1 MKQLLQLS
9 LNLCVTLHAN
19 NVKQTRMSII
29 DTSNIRTYL
38 KDKLDNISTPKPP
51 SEHTFHIP
59 VMGLAFTVD
68 APVKV
73 ARFGIS
79 SVISI
84 IEDRLI
90 EMMRAHYYP
99 TIGLPYEPISKQDP
113 DHRAKRVTD
122 YLNLV
127 NTIVHQQMDKLKDEA
142 FEMGSDIAKY
152 FEMLPNDSILKN
164 MYLDMIH
171 CPNQMEKVEKQSYL
185 RSQLV
190 AGRIDV
196 NIMTKLDGEVY
207 DKDGNTVPDGSNAVT
222 ALRGYIKSN
231 LSNSG
236 IVFSAGLNPRLY
248 NYLETTDAFNP
259 DENGRFTKKVIVKV
273 SDYRSALIQGK
284 FLAKKGIWVS
294 EFRIESGLNCG
305 GHAFATTGYLLGP
318 VLEEFK
324 QNWDELIN
332 SIFEMYQPAIS
343 AKTGINLTGAPA
355 TAITVQGGIGTYEE
369 DTFLRTHYNLNGT
382 GWGTP
387 FLLVPEATTVDD
399 NTLKLLSESKE
410 GDVFLSNYSP
420 LGVPFYYLKGTTG
433 DLQKHQFITDGKPGS
448 SCPEKFLQFNT
459 EFTEK
464 PICAASKQYQSLKLD
479 QLSTMGLSDEEFEE
493 RKTTVLGKDCLCVG
507 LSNAA
512 SLHHNEL
519 FLKNNKA
526 VNICPG
532 PNIINFSKI
541 VSLQTMTDHIYGRTN
556 LVTNPDR
563 PHVFITEMAI
573 YFKFLKKELIDG
585 KGDTNDKKR
594 KSYYELFLRNL
605 SDAIAYYQHLYDS
618 ALIKKQGFRE
628 ALEKFAVEIGSIKHT
643 YSLS

>member
-1 MKQLLQLS
+1 
-9 LNLCVTLHAN
+9 
-19 NVKQTRMSII
+19 MSII
-29 DTSNIRTYL
+29 DTNNIRTYL
-38 KDKLDNISTPKPP
+38 QERLDNFSQPRLQ

-59 VMGLAFTVD
+59 VMGLAYTVD

-84 IEDRLI
+84 IEDRLL

-99 TIGLPYEPISKQDP
+99 TIDLPYQPISIQEP
-113 DHRAKRVTD
+113 DYRAKRVTD

-127 NTIVHQQMDKLKDEA
+127 NTIVHKQMDKLKEEA
-142 FEMGSDIAKY
+142 FEVSNDIAKY

-164 MYLDMIH
+164 MYLDMIN
-171 CPNQMEKVEKQSYL
+171 CPNQMEKAEKQSFL

-196 NIMTKLDGEVY
+196 NIMTKLDGDVY
-207 DKDGNTVPDGSNAVT
+207 DKNGAAVVDGSNAVT
-222 ALRGYIKSN
+222 ALRGYINSN
-231 LSNSG
+231 LSNSA

-248 NYLETTDAFNP
+248 NYLETTDVFNP
-259 DENGRFTKKVIVKV
+259 DQNGQFTKKVIVKV

-324 QNWDELIN
+324 QNRQELID
-332 SIFEMYQPAIS
+332 SVFELYQTAIS
-343 AKTGINLTGAPA
+343 TKAGINLSQPPA
-355 TAITVQGGIGTYEE
+355 AAITVQGGIGTYEE
-369 DTFLRTHYNLNGT
+369 DSFLRQHYSLTGT

-399 NTLKLLSESKE
+399 NTLKLLSDSKE
-410 GDVFLSNYSP
+410 GDVILSNYSP
-420 LGVPFYYLKGTTG
+420 LGVPFYYLKGTTAEI
-433 DLQKHQFITDGKPGS
+433 QKHQFIAEGKPGS
-448 SCPEKFLQFNT
+448 SCPEKLLQFNT
-459 EFTEK
+459 EFTDR
-464 PICAASKQYQSLKLD
+464 PICAASKQYQALKLD
-479 QLSTMGLSDEEFEE
+479 QLSTLGLSDAELEE
-493 RKTTVLGKDCLCVG
+493 RKTTVLSKDCLCVG

-512 SLHHNEL
+512 SLHHNEV

-532 PNIINFSKI
+532 PNIINYSKV
-541 VSLQTMTDHIYGRTN
+541 VSLRTMTDHIYGRTN

-563 PHVFITEMAI
+563 PHVFITEMGI
-573 YFKFLKKELIDG
+573 YFTFLKKELSQ
-585 KGDTNDKKR
+585 GDAGDKKR
-594 KSYYELFLRNL
+594 KNYYELFLKNL
-605 SDAIAYYQHLYDS
+605 SEAISYYQNLYDS
-618 ALIKKQGFRE
+618 ALITNKGFKE
-628 ALEKFAVEIGSIKHT
+628 ALVEFGKELGVIKQQ
-643 YSLS
+643 YSLN

>member
-1 MKQLLQLS
+1 
-9 LNLCVTLHAN
+9 
-19 NVKQTRMSII
+19 MSSIN
-29 DTSNIRTYL
+29 TSNIKSFLR
-38 KDKLDNISTPKPP
+38 DRIDNLSTPQRN

-59 VMGLAFTVD
+59 VMGLAYTVD
-68 APVKV
+68 SPVKV

-84 IEDRLI
+84 VEDRLI

-99 TIGLPYEPISKQDP
+99 AIDQPYVPITVQEP
-113 DHRAKRVTD
+113 DHRARRVTD

-127 NTIVHQQMDKLKDEA
+127 NTIVHKQMDKLRDEA

-171 CPNQMEKVEKQSYL
+171 CPNQMEKAAKQSQL
-185 RSQLV
+185 RSRIV

-196 NIMTKLDGEVY
+196 NIMTKLDGDAF
-207 DKDGNTVPDGSNAVT
+207 DKNGDTIADGSNAVT
-222 ALRGYIKSN
+222 ALRGYINSE

-248 NYLETTDAFNP
+248 NYLESTTVFFPNV
-259 DENGRFTKKVIVKV
+259 NGEFTKKVIIKV

-284 FLAKKGIWVS
+284 FLSKKGIWVS

-324 QNWDELIN
+324 QNRQELIA
-332 SIFEMYQPAIS
+332 SLFELYQPALS
-343 AKTGINLTGAPA
+343 AKAGIDLTDAPA
-355 TAITVQGGIGTYEE
+355 VNITVQGGIGTHDEASFLCEEYE
-369 DTFLRTHYNLNGT
+369 LAGT
-382 GWGTP
+382 GWGSP

-399 NTLKLLSESKE
+399 NTLQLLSKATSD
-410 GDVFLSNYSP
+410 DVFISNYSP

-433 DLQKHQFITDGKPGS
+433 DLQKHQFIADGNPGS

-464 PICAASKQYQSLKLD
+464 PICTASKKYQSLKLE
-479 QLSTMGLSDEEFEE
+479 QLATLELTEEEKE
-493 RKTTVLGKDCLCVG
+493 VRKSNILAKDCLCVG

-532 PNIINFSKI
+532 PNIANYSKV
-541 VSLQTMTDHIYGRTN
+541 VSLQTMIDHIYGRTN
-556 LVTNPDR
+556 LVTNPER
-563 PHVFITEMAI
+563 PHVFIAEMGI
-573 YFKFLKKELIDG
+573 YFQFLKNELAQ
-585 KGDTNDKKR
+585 GDSGDKKR
-594 KSYYELFLRNL
+594 RSYYELFLKNL
-605 SDAIAYYQHLYDS
+605 GDAISYYQQLYD
-618 ALIKKQGFRE
+618 AGKIAATGFTE
-628 ALEKFAVEIGSIKHT
+628 ALTEFGKEIATLKLAYG
-643 YSLS
+643 LN

>member
-1 MKQLLQLS
+1 
-9 LNLCVTLHAN
+9 
-19 NVKQTRMSII
+19 MSSI
-29 DTSNIRTYL
+29 DTSNIKSYL
-38 KDKLDNISTPKPP
+38 HDRLKNLSSSHQP
-51 SEHTFHIP
+51 SDHTFHIP
-59 VMGLAFTVD
+59 VMGLAYTVD

-73 ARFGIS
+73 ARYGIS

-99 TIGLPYEPISKQDP
+99 TIDQPYLPITVQEPN
-113 DHRAKRVTD
+113 HRARRVAD
-122 YLNLV
+122 YLKLV
-127 NTIVHQQMDKLKDEA
+127 QTIVHKQMDKLRDEA
-142 FEMGSDIAKY
+142 FEMGSDITKY

-171 CPNQMEKVEKQSYL
+171 CPNQMEKAAKQSQL
-185 RSQLV
+185 RSRIV

-196 NIMTKLDGEVY
+196 NIMTKLDGDTY
-207 DKDGNTVPDGSNAVT
+207 DKNGDAIADGSNAVT
-222 ALRGYIKSN
+222 ALRGYINSD
-231 LSNSG
+231 LRNSG

-248 NYLETTDAFNP
+248 NYLESTNVFFPN
-259 DENGRFTKKVIVKV
+259 ENGEFTKKVIIKV

-324 QNWDELIN
+324 QNRQEL
-332 SIFEMYQPAIS
+332 SAALFELYQPALNE
-343 AKTGINLTGAPA
+343 KTGIRLTDAPGLNV
-355 TAITVQGGIGTYEE
+355 TVQGGIGTYEE
-369 DTFLRTHYNLNGT
+369 ARFLREQYELSGT

-399 NTLKLLSESKE
+399 NTLQLLSKATSD
-410 GDVFLSNYSP
+410 DVFISNYSP

-433 DLQKHQFITDGKPGS
+433 DLQKHQFIADGKPGS
-448 SCPEKFLQFNT
+448 SCPEKLLQFNT

-464 PICAASKQYQSLKLD
+464 PICTASKKYQSLKLD
-479 QLSTMGLSDEEFEE
+479 QLATLELTEAEKE
-493 RKTTVLGKDCLCVG
+493 VRRTNILARDCLCVG

-512 SLHHNEL
+512 ALHHNEL
-519 FLKNNKA
+519 FLKNNTA

-532 PNIINFSKI
+532 PNIANFSKV
-541 VSLQTMTDHIYGRTN
+541 VSLQTMVDHIYGRTN

-563 PHVFITEMAI
+563 PHVFIAEMGI
-573 YFKFLKKELIDG
+573 YFNFLKKELEQ
-585 KGDTNDKKR
+585 GDSGDKKR
-594 KSYYELFLRNL
+594 RSYYELFLKNL
-605 SDAIAYYQHLYDS
+605 GEAINYYQQLYDAGKIAAAAFTES
-618 ALIKKQGFRE
+618 LKS
-628 ALEKFAVEIGSIKHT
+628 FATEIGNIKQA
-643 YSLS
+643 YALN

>member
-1 MKQLLQLS
+1 
-9 LNLCVTLHAN
+9 
-19 NVKQTRMSII
+19 
-29 DTSNIRTYL
+29 
-38 KDKLDNISTPKPP
+38 
-51 SEHTFHIP
+51 
-59 VMGLAFTVD
+59 MGLAYTVD
-68 APVKV
+68 SPVKV
-73 ARFGIS
+73 ASFGIS

-84 IEDRLI
+84 IEDRLL

-99 TIGLPYEPISKQDP
+99 AIDLPYVPITVQEPDY
-113 DHRAKRVTD
+113 RAKRVAD

-127 NTIVHQQMDKLKDEA
+127 NTIVHKQMDKLKEEA
-142 FEMGSDIAKY
+142 FEASNDIAKY

-164 MYLDMIH
+164 MYLDMIN
-171 CPNQMEKVEKQSYL
+171 CPNQMEKAEKQAFL
-185 RSQLV
+185 RSQLKP
-190 AGRIDV
+190 GRIDV

-207 DKDGNTVPDGSNAVT
+207 DKEGKPVVDGSNAVT
-222 ALRGYIKSN
+222 ALRGYINSN

-248 NYLETTDAFNP
+248 NYLDTTDVFNP
-259 DENGRFTKKVIVKV
+259 DANGQFTKKVIVKV

-284 FLAKKGIWVS
+284 YLAKKGIWVS

-324 QNWDELIN
+324 QNWQELID
-332 SIFEMYQPAIS
+332 SIFEMYQPVIVS
-343 AKTGINLTGAPA
+343 KTGIDLTHAPA

-369 DTFLRTHYNLNGT
+369 DTFLRSHYNLNGT

-399 NTLKLLSESKE
+399 HTLQLLSKAT
-410 GDVFLSNYSP
+410 GDDVFISNYSP

-433 DLQKHQFITDGKPGS
+433 DLQKHQFIADGKPGS

-459 EFTEK
+459 EFTDK
-464 PICAASKQYQSLKLD
+464 PICAASKQYQSLKLA
-479 QLSTMGLSDEEFEE
+479 QLSTLGLSEDELEE
-493 RKTTVLGKDCLCVG
+493 RITNVLAKDCLCVG

-512 SLHHNEL
+512 SLHYNET

-532 PNIINFSKI
+532 PNIANFSKI

-556 LVTNPDR
+556 LVTNPNR
-563 PHVFITEMAI
+563 PHVFITEMGI
-573 YFKFLKKELIDG
+573 YFTFLKKELSQ
-585 KGDTNDKKR
+585 GDAGDKKR
-594 KSYYELFLRNL
+594 KIYYELFLKNL
-605 SDAIAYYQHLYDS
+605 SGAIEYYQNLHDTG
-618 ALIKKQGFRE
+618 LISNQGFTE
-628 ALEKFAVEIGSIKHT
+628 ALAEFGKEIEVIKQQ

>member
-1 MKQLLQLS
+1 
-9 LNLCVTLHAN
+9 
-19 NVKQTRMSII
+19 MSII
-29 DTSNIRTYL
+29 DTTNIKTYL
-38 KDKLDNISTPKPP
+38 KDKLDNISHPN
-51 SEHTFHIP
+51 SSYGHTFHIP
-59 VMGLAFTVD
+59 VMGLAYTVD
-68 APVKV
+68 SPVKV

-79 SVISI
+79 SVITI

-99 TIGLPYEPISKQDP
+99 TIDQPYVPITVQEP
-113 DHRAKRVTD
+113 DHRARRVTD
-122 YLNLV
+122 YLNMV
-127 NTIVHQQMDKLKDEA
+127 NAIVHKQMDKLKEEA
-142 FEMGSDIAKY
+142 FEVSNDIAKY

-164 MYLDMIH
+164 IYLDMIN
-171 CPNQMEKVEKQSYL
+171 CPNQMEKAEKQAYL
-185 RSQLV
+185 RSQLKS
-190 AGRIDV
+190 GQINV
-196 NIMTKLDGEVY
+196 NIMTKLDGDVY
-207 DKDGNTVPDGSNAVT
+207 DKEGKPVEDGSNAVT
-222 ALRGYIKSN
+222 ALRGYINSN
-231 LSNSG
+231 LSDSG

-248 NYLETTDAFNP
+248 NYMETTDVFNP
-259 DENGRFTKKVIVKV
+259 DANGQFTKKVIVKV

-324 QNWDELIN
+324 QNWQELID

-343 AKTGINLTGAPA
+343 AKTGINLTYAP
-355 TAITVQGGIGTYEE
+355 TVAITVQGGIGTYEE

-399 NTLKLLSESKE
+399 NTLRLLSESKE

-433 DLQKHQFITDGKPGS
+433 DLQKHQFIADGKPGS

-464 PICAASKQYQSLKLD
+464 PICAASKQYQSLKLA
-479 QLSTMGLSDEEFEE
+479 QLSTLGLSQEELEE
-493 RKTTVLGKDCLCVG
+493 RTNNVLAKDCLCVG

-512 SLHHNEL
+512 SLHHNET

-541 VSLQTMTDHIYGRTN
+541 VSLQTMADHIYGRTN
-556 LVTNPDR
+556 LVTNPER
-563 PHVFITEMAI
+563 PHVFITEMSI
-573 YFKFLKKELIDG
+573 YFSFLKKELAQ
-585 KGDTNDKKR
+585 GDAGEKKR
-594 KSYYELFLRNL
+594 KSYYELFLKNL
-605 SDAIAYYQHLYDS
+605 SEAIGYYQHFYDT
-618 ALIKKQGFRE
+618 ALITNKGFKE
-628 ALEKFAVEIGSIKHT
+628 ALTEFGKEIGVIKQQ
-643 YSLS
+643 YSLN

>member
-1 MKQLLQLS
+1 
-9 LNLCVTLHAN
+9 
-19 NVKQTRMSII
+19 MSII
-29 DTSNIRTYL
+29 DTSNIKSYL
-38 KDKLDNISTPKPP
+38 QERLDNFSSPQHT
-51 SEHTFHIP
+51 SDHTFHIP

-73 ARFGIS
+73 ARYGIS

-99 TIGLPYEPISKQDP
+99 TIDQPYVPITVQEP
-113 DHRAKRVTD
+113 DHRARRVTD

-127 NTIVHQQMDKLKDEA
+127 QTIVHKQMDKLRDEA
-142 FEMGSDIAKY
+142 FEMGSDITKY

-171 CPNQMEKVEKQSYL
+171 CPNQMEKAAKQSQL
-185 RSQLV
+185 RNRIV

-196 NIMTKLDGEVY
+196 NIMTKLDGDAY
-207 DKDGNTVPDGSNAVT
+207 DKNGDAIVDGSNAVT
-222 ALRGYIKSN
+222 ALRGYINSD
-231 LSNSG
+231 LRNSG

-248 NYLETTDAFNP
+248 NYLESTNVFFPN
-259 DENGRFTKKVIVKV
+259 ENGEFTKKVIIKV

-324 QNWDELIN
+324 QNRQEL
-332 SIFEMYQPAIS
+332 SEALFELYQPALNEK
-343 AKTGINLTGAPA
+343 AGIRLTEAPGLNV
-355 TAITVQGGIGTYEE
+355 TVQGGIGTYEE
-369 DTFLRTHYNLNGT
+369 ASFLREQYELSGT

-399 NTLKLLSESKE
+399 NTLQLLSKATSD
-410 GDVFLSNYSP
+410 DVFISNYSP

-433 DLQKHQFITDGKPGS
+433 DLQKHQFIADGKPGS

-464 PICAASKQYQSLKLD
+464 PICTASKKYQSLKLD
-479 QLSTMGLSDEEFEE
+479 QLATLELTEAEKE
-493 RKTTVLGKDCLCVG
+493 VRRTNILARDCLCVG

-512 SLHHNEL
+512 ALHHNEL
-519 FLKNNKA
+519 FLKNNTA

-532 PNIINFSKI
+532 PNIANFSKV
-541 VSLQTMTDHIYGRTN
+541 VSLQTMVDHIYGRTN

-563 PHVFITEMAI
+563 PHVFIAEMGI
-573 YFKFLKKELIDG
+573 YFKFLKKELEQ
-585 KGDTNDKKR
+585 GDSGDKKR
-594 KSYYELFLRNL
+594 RSYYELFLKNL
-605 SDAIAYYQHLYDS
+605 GEAINYYQQLYD
-618 ALIKKQGFRE
+618 AGKIAATGFTE
-628 ALEKFAVEIGSIKHT
+628 SLKSFAAEIGIIKQA
-643 YSLS
+643 YALN

>member
-1 MKQLLQLS
+1 
-9 LNLCVTLHAN
+9 
-19 NVKQTRMSII
+19 MSII
-29 DTSNIRTYL
+29 DTDHIKTFL
-38 KDKLDNISTPKPP
+38 KDKLDLLSNSHTN

-59 VMGLAFTVD
+59 VMGLAYTVD
-68 APVKV
+68 SPVKV
-73 ARFGIS
+73 ARYGIS

-84 IEDRLI
+84 IEDRLL

-99 TIGLPYEPISKQDP
+99 AIDQPYVPITVQEPDY
-113 DHRAKRVTD
+113 RAKRVAD

-127 NTIVHQQMDKLKDEA
+127 NTIVHKQMDKLKEEA
-142 FEMGSDIAKY
+142 FEASNDIAKY

-164 MYLDMIH
+164 MYLDMIN
-171 CPNQMEKVEKQSYL
+171 CPNQMEKAEKQAFL
-185 RSQLV
+185 RSQLKP
-190 AGRIDV
+190 GRIDV

-207 DKDGNTVPDGSNAVT
+207 DKEGNPVVDGSNAVT
-222 ALRGYIKSN
+222 ALRGYINSN

-248 NYLETTDAFNP
+248 NYLDTTDVFNP
-259 DENGRFTKKVIVKV
+259 DANGQFTKKVIVKV

-284 FLAKKGIWVS
+284 YLAKKGIWVS

-324 QNWDELIN
+324 QNWQELID
-332 SIFEMYQPAIS
+332 SIFEMYQPVINT
-343 AKTGINLTGAPA
+343 KTGIDLAQAPA

-399 NTLKLLSESKE
+399 HTLQLLSKAT
-410 GDVFLSNYSP
+410 GDDVFISNYSP

-433 DLQKHQFITDGKPGS
+433 DLQKHQFIADGKPGS

-459 EFTEK
+459 EFTDK
-464 PICAASKQYQSLKLD
+464 PICAASKQYQSLKLA
-479 QLSTMGLSDEEFEE
+479 QLSTLGLSDEELEE
-493 RKTTVLGKDCLCVG
+493 RTTNVLAKDCLCVG

-512 SLHHNEL
+512 TLRYDGT

-532 PNIINFSKI
+532 PNIANFSKI
-541 VSLQTMTDHIYGRTN
+541 VSLPTMTDHIYGRTN
-556 LVTNPDR
+556 LVTNPNR
-563 PHVFITEMAI
+563 PHVFITEMGI
-573 YFKFLKKELIDG
+573 YFTFLKKELSQ
-585 KGDTNDKKR
+585 GDASDKKR
-594 KSYYELFLRNL
+594 KIYYELFLKNL
-605 SDAIAYYQHLYDS
+605 SEAIGYYQNLHDTG
-618 ALIKKQGFRE
+618 LISNDGFTE
-628 ALEKFAVEIGSIKHT
+628 ALTEFGKEIGVIKQQ
-643 YSLS
+643 YSLN

>member
-1 MKQLLQLS
+1 
-9 LNLCVTLHAN
+9 
-19 NVKQTRMSII
+19 MSII
-29 DTSNIRTYL
+29 DTSNIKSYL
-38 KDKLDNISTPKPP
+38 HDKLDHFSTPRLK

-59 VMGLAFTVD
+59 VMGLAYTVD

-73 ARFGIS
+73 ARYGIS

-99 TIGLPYEPISKQDP
+99 TIDQPYVPITVQEPDY
-113 DHRAKRVTD
+113 RARRVTD

-127 NTIVHQQMDKLKDEA
+127 NTIVHKQMDKLKEEA
-142 FEMGSDIAKY
+142 FEVSNDIAKY

-164 MYLDMIH
+164 MYLDMIN
-171 CPNQMEKVEKQSYL
+171 CPNQMEKAEKQSFL

-190 AGRIDV
+190 PGRIDV
-196 NIMTKLDGEVY
+196 NIMTKLDGEVF
-207 DKDGNTVPDGSNAVT
+207 DKEGKPVVDGSNAVT
-222 ALRGYIKSN
+222 ALRGYINSN

-248 NYLETTDAFNP
+248 NYLETTDVFNP
-259 DENGRFTKKVIVKV
+259 DENGHFTKKVIVKV
-273 SDYRSALIQGK
+273 SDYRSAIIQGK

-324 QNWDELIN
+324 QNWQELID

-343 AKTGINLTGAPA
+343 AKTGINLTQAPA
-355 TAITVQGGIGTYEE
+355 TAITVQGGIGTCEE
-369 DTFLRTHYNLNGT
+369 DTFLRSHYNLNGT

-399 NTLKLLSESKE
+399 NTLQLLSKAT
-410 GDVFLSNYSP
+410 GDDVFISNYSP

-433 DLQKHQFITDGKPGS
+433 DLQKHQFIADGKPGS

-464 PICAASKQYQSLKLD
+464 PICAASKQYQSLKLA
-479 QLSTMGLSDEEFEE
+479 QLSTLGLSEEELKE
-493 RKTTVLGKDCLCVG
+493 RTTNVLAKDCLCMG

-532 PNIINFSKI
+532 PNIVNFSKI

-556 LVTNPDR
+556 LVTNPNR
-563 PHVFITEMAI
+563 PHVFITEMGI
-573 YFKFLKKELIDG
+573 YFTFLKKELSQ
-585 KGDTNDKKR
+585 GDAGDKKR
-594 KSYYELFLRNL
+594 KNYYELFLKNL
-605 SDAIAYYQHLYDS
+605 SEAIGYYQNLFDT
-618 ALIKKQGFRE
+618 ALITNKGFKEALVEFGKEIGVIKKQ
-628 ALEKFAVEIGSIKHT
+628 
-643 YSLS
+643 YSLN

>member
-1 MKQLLQLS
+1 
-9 LNLCVTLHAN
+9 
-19 NVKQTRMSII
+19 MSII
-29 DTSNIRTYL
+29 DTDHIKTFL
-38 KDKLDNISTPKPP
+38 KDKLDLLSNSHTN

-59 VMGLAFTVD
+59 VMGLAYTVD
-68 APVKV
+68 SPVKV

-84 IEDRLI
+84 IEDRLL

-99 TIGLPYEPISKQDP
+99 AIDQPYVPITVQEPDY
-113 DHRAKRVTD
+113 RAKRVAD

-127 NTIVHQQMDKLKDEA
+127 NTIVHKQMDKLKEEA
-142 FEMGSDIAKY
+142 FEASNDIAKY

-164 MYLDMIH
+164 MYLDMIN
-171 CPNQMEKVEKQSYL
+171 CPNQMEKAEKQAFL
-185 RSQLV
+185 RSQLKP
-190 AGRIDV
+190 GRIDV
-196 NIMTKLDGEVY
+196 NIMTKLDGEVF
-207 DKDGNTVPDGSNAVT
+207 DKEGNPVVDGSNAVT
-222 ALRGYIKSN
+222 ALRGYINSN

-248 NYLETTDAFNP
+248 NYLDTTDVFNP
-259 DENGRFTKKVIVKV
+259 DANGQFTKKVIVKV

-284 FLAKKGIWVS
+284 YLAKKGIWVS

-324 QNWDELIN
+324 QNWQELID
-332 SIFEMYQPAIS
+332 SIFEMYQPVIV
-343 AKTGINLTGAPA
+343 AKTGINITQAPA
-355 TAITVQGGIGTYEE
+355 TAITVQGGIGTHEE
-369 DTFLRTHYNLNGT
+369 DTFMRTHYNLNGT

-399 NTLKLLSESKE
+399 HTLQLLSAAT
-410 GDVFLSNYSP
+410 GDDVFISNYSP

-433 DLQKHQFITDGKPGS
+433 DLQKHQFIADGKPGS

-459 EFTEK
+459 EFTDK
-464 PICAASKQYQSLKLD
+464 PICAASKQYQSLKLA
-479 QLSTMGLSDEEFEE
+479 QLSTLGLSEDELEE
-493 RKTTVLGKDCLCVG
+493 RITNVLAKDCLCVG

-512 SLHHNEL
+512 TLRYDGT

-532 PNIINFSKI
+532 PNITNFSKI

-556 LVTNPDR
+556 LVTNPNR
-563 PHVFITEMAI
+563 PHVFITEMGI
-573 YFKFLKKELIDG
+573 YFTFLKKELSQ
-585 KGDTNDKKR
+585 GDAGDKKR
-594 KSYYELFLRNL
+594 KIYYELFLKNL
-605 SDAIAYYQHLYDS
+605 SEAIGYYQHLYDTR
-618 ALIKKQGFRE
+618 LITNKGFTE
-628 ALEKFAVEIGSIKHT
+628 ALAEYGKEIGVIKQQ
-643 YSLS
+643 YSLN